1 MMKNMSKPK
10 VAPLVFLPLLLLIF
24 LSSCG
29 TAAGSDS
36 DAVSGGAGAAY
47 RAGSRSAG
55 SAFSKTA
62 LNRRFSNCEYDGKDP
77 VEKLVYDTE
86 NKRNP
91 IDRDGY
97 FVIVSPKI
105 IDTSEEQDF
114 LKVFALSFGEG
125 YKIYSDNTVY
135 MDSGWSIPVAI
146 TYRKQS
152 DGTYA
157 LQKYEMP
164 QDGGGYADSI
174 RSFCKTPVAGTE
186 IKGLPE
192 RMMQS
197 CDLGGNLNDHLRE
210 YLKKNGIENA
220 KMMSG

>member
-1 MMKNMSKPK
+1 MKNMSKPK

-36 DAVSGGAGAAY
+36 GAVSGGADTAY
-47 RAGSRSAG
+47 HAGSRSAG
-55 SAFSKTA
+55 SDFSKTA
-62 LNRRFSNCEYDGKDP
+62 LNRRFPSYEYDGKGP
-77 VEKLVYDTE
+77 VEKLVYETE

-97 FVIVSPKI
+97 FVIVSPKVI
-105 IDTSEEQDF
+105 HTSEEQGV

-125 YKIYSDNTVY
+125 YKIYNDNTVY

-164 QDGGGYADSI
+164 RDGGGYADSV
-174 RSFCKTPVAGTE
+174 RSFCKTPVTGTA

-192 RMMQS
+192 QMMQS
-197 CDLGGNLNDHLRE
+197 CDLGGDLNNHLRA

-220 KMMSG
+220 KIMSN